1 MSRVLCLAQ
10 AHGAAKQPRSKS
22 SGAKIASAKTSRA
35 SKGAATPQAFTILE
49 RVPLRLAAHKP
60 IWDALRKHAM
70 RQLIVDGEHRED
82 AIPAGVVLVDQLG
95 AGVLSEL
102 SDVLGERRALVLAAE
117 KQGID
122 CDLLAKP
129 LDRIYEQELE
139 WLLIRNLLV
148 GALRK
153 APTERTPRT
162 RKSGRALLLI
172 D

>member
-10 AHGAAKQPRSKS
+10 AHGPAKQPRSKTS
-22 SGAKIASAKTSRA
+22 AAKTSSAKTSRA
-35 SKGAATPQAFTILE
+35 AKDAAKPQAFTILE

-70 RQLIVDGEHRED
+70 RQLIVDDEHHED
-82 AIPAGVVLVDQLG
+82 AIPAGVVLIDQLG
-95 AGVLSEL
+95 AGVLNEL

-139 WLLIRNLLV
+139 WLQIRNILAV
-148 GALRK
+148 ASRTSAKGTRSRK
-153 APTERTPRT
+153 A
-162 RKSGRALLLI
+162 KALLLMEA
-172 D
+172 

>member
-1 MSRVLCLAQ
+1 LRTSKD
-10 AHGAAKQPRSKS
+10 AAK
-22 SGAKIASAKTSRA
+22 
-35 SKGAATPQAFTILE
+35 PQAFTILE

-70 RQLIVDGEHRED
+70 RQLIVDDEHHED
-82 AIPAGVVLVDQLG
+82 AVPAGVVLIDQLG
-95 AGVLSEL
+95 VGVLNEL

-139 WLLIRNLLV
+139 WLQIRNVLAV
-148 GALRK
+148 AS
-153 APTERTPRT
+153 RTSAKGT
-162 RKSGRALLLI
+162 RSKKSRALLLI
-172 D
+172 DA